1 VNHQTFERILRFRDM
16 PGTMRDG
23 VLVPHLTSADLCVR
37 GGGVCGSR
45 LWTVVLP
52 SGGAK
57 VRARRAAKSC
67 SSTSPF
73 LGFDRG
79 GVLGFRAQ
87 DPAFEKVG
95 RFKTERRVRGDLL
108 DVSADLANKFAA
120 TARACVFCLC
130 LFLGAKKE
138 RTFHFE
144 PP

>member
-1 VNHQTFERILRFRDM
+1 
-16 PGTMRDG
+16 MRDG

-52 SGGAK
+52 SSGAR

-95 RFKTERRVRGDLL
+95 RYKTERRVRGDPL

-120 TARACVFCLC
+120 TARAYVLP
-130 LFLGAKKE
+130 LFVPRSEKRE
-138 RTFHFE
+138 NVPF
-144 PP
+144 